1 MKKFVRFREVFVVL
15 VSLLLILLFAYTG
28 LTKLLEGNMFYD
40 TIRNS
45 PIFGGETI
53 AAIAAIVIPVS
64 EIVVALLIVWRRT
77 RLLGLYAALV
87 LMLIFAG
94 YTVALL
100 FFAPSL
106 PCSCGGIVSLL
117 SWKQHLMLVL
127 VFLFLILLSIIGL
140 KPVKIKSYKNE

>member
-1 MKKFVRFREVFVVL
+1 MKKFERFREAFVVL
-15 VSLLLILLFAYTG
+15 VSLLLILLLAYTG
-28 LTKLLEGNMFYD
+28 LTKLLEGKMFYD
-40 TIRNS
+40 NIRNS

-64 EIVVALLIVWRRT
+64 EIVVALLIVCRRT

-94 YTVALL
+94 YTVSLL

-106 PCSCGGIVSLL
+106 PCSCGGIISLL

-140 KPVKIKSYKNE
+140 KPVKIKSYKYE

>member
-94 YTVALL
+94 YTGTLL

-106 PCSCGGIVSLL
+106 PCSCGGIISLL

-140 KPVKIKSYKNE
+140 KPVKIKSYKYE

>member
-1 MKKFVRFREVFVVL
+1 MKKFVRFREAFVVL
-15 VSLLLILLFAYTG
+15 VSLLLILLLAYTG
-28 LTKLLEGNMFYD
+28 LTKLLEGKMFYD
-40 TIRNS
+40 NIRNS

-94 YTVALL
+94 YTVSLL

-106 PCSCGGIVSLL
+106 PCSCGGIISLL
-117 SWKQHLMLVL
+117 SWKQHLMLIL
-127 VFLFLILLSIIGL
+127 VFLFLILLSIIVL